1 MTAFKQAWKITVRE
15 LCSDRF
21 MAVWTLIFM
30 VYLAITT
37 SFLVDAQLDRESFKN
52 PVADCMLLALI
63 PFLGFV
69 LNSRAFKYLQE
80 DSYTQMLA
88 YLRLLPVGAKTV
100 VASRIQQA
108 IIAFLMNGA
117 IYFVVMFLFVEPF
130 RMIRSP
136 GFYVA
141 FALTWIGYGM
151 IVSSL
156 YMYVEFLV
164 KGKTYFWL
172 TLGIMGSSVIVAAI
186 IRICGGN
193 MILWT
198 KDMSLA
204 WGAASPAM
212 WVALAAGA
220 AMMLLSSRLML
231 RKLIVRDLA

>member
-1 MTAFKQAWKITVRE
+1 MTAFKQAWKITARE
-15 LCSDRF
+15 LCADRL

-30 VYLAITT
+30 AYLAITT

-69 LNSRAFKYLQE
+69 FNRRAFKYLQE
-80 DSYTQMLA
+80 DSYTQLLA

-100 VASRIQQA
+100 IASRIQQA

-130 RMIRSP
+130 RMMRSP

-172 TLGIMGSSVIVAAI
+172 SLAIMGSSIIVAAV

-212 WVALAAGA
+212 WLSLAAGA

>member
-1 MTAFKQAWKITVRE
+1 MTAFKQAWKITSRE
-15 LCSDRF
+15 LCADRL
-21 MAVWTLIFM
+21 MAVWTLIFLA
-30 VYLAITT
+30 YLAITT

-69 LNSRAFKYLQE
+69 FNRRSFKYLQE

-117 IYFVVMFLFVEPF
+117 IYFVLMFLFVEPF

-151 IVSSL
+151 IMSSL

-172 TLGIMGSSVIVAAI
+172 SLAIMGSSIIIAAI

-198 KDMSLA
+198 RDMSLA

-212 WVALAAGA
+212 WLSLAAGA